1 MSDSNP
7 FQSLPPLAVGLA
19 GLVLAIEA
27 VFQLGA
33 VGLAGGAAG
42 VGWRM
47 SAIVGFGFHDPLFE
61 SARAAG
67 RLDLDMARR
76 LVSYGLIH
84 AGAVHALFAAVLVLA
99 LGKAVSERFTQ
110 GAMAGLVLA
119 GLAAGALAYGLFQN
133 SPAPLIGLYPGI
145 YGLIGGFTWS
155 LFTEGTGRARLAAF
169 KLIGVLL
176 TLQLV
181 VRLVI
186 GGGNEW
192 IADLAGFAVG
202 FGLSWVIGPGAR
214 ARIRGWR
221 DRVRQR

>member
-27 VFQLGA
+27 VFQLGSA
-33 VGLAGGAAG
+33 GLAGGAAG

-47 SAIVGFGFHDPLFE
+47 SAIVAFGFHDPLFE
-61 SARAAG
+61 SVRSAG
-67 RLDLDMARR
+67 RFDPDVARR

-84 AGAVHALFAAVLVLA
+84 AGAIHALFAAVLVLA
-99 LGKAVSERFTQ
+99 LGKAVSDRFTQ
-110 GAMAGLVLA
+110 AAMAGLIIA
-119 GLAAGALAYGLFQN
+119 GLVAGALAYGLFQN
-133 SPAPLIGLYPGI
+133 SAAPLVGLYPGI
-145 YGLIGGFTWS
+145 YGLIGGFTWV
-155 LFTEGTGRARLAAF
+155 LFTDGSGRARIAAF
-169 KLIGVLL
+169 RLIGVLL

-181 VRLVI
+181 VRLLI

-192 IADLAGFAVG
+192 IADLSGFIIG

-214 ARIRGWR
+214 ARLRRLR
-221 DRVRQR
+221 DSVRER